1 MPPKL
6 VIFSLLTDLFSAG
19 ELNLVEFIELILLYL
34 HLSYPHS
41 SEFMEL
47 NVSGIN

>member
-19 ELNLVEFIELILLYL
+19 ELNLVEFIELTLLYL
-34 HLSYPHS
+34 HLS
-41 SEFMEL
+41 
-47 NVSGIN
+47 

>member
-6 VIFSLLTDLFSAG
+6 VIFSLSTDLFSAG

-34 HLSYPHS
+34 HLS
-41 SEFMEL
+41 
-47 NVSGIN
+47 

>member
-1 MPPKL
+1 MLPKF
-6 VIFSLLTDLFSAG
+6 VIFSLSTDLFSAG
-19 ELNLVEFIELILLYL
+19 ELNLVEFVELTLLYL
-34 HLSYPHS
+34 NLSYPHS